1 MEVLNFEHE
10 RLKKVR
16 LVTFTDDRDVNDF
29 YADFLIENNK
39 LLSYIQEN
47 DKTEAKEFLKDIIK
61 QKLDN
66 MKINNLLKNDGVM
79 MPFLSFETI
88 KNLYNVEILY
98 LFSDSDLERPKF
110 GLDSVFVGENCL
122 FLVEYKSHTNICNE
136 EKIADTINEGVRS
149 LFGKNGFHL
158 TTLKFCKKHLATIAL
173 KKPEKIKNL
182 LDFYKDNRNNPET
195 LVENKGLSFNICIVS
210 PVNIFNKKTL
220 EKYVLSKY
228 FKCEGCDDCKKFRC
242 PRYSKIKIN
251 DVVHIQLNKEFNIED
266 FYKSLLRKLGVED
279 GN

>member
-1 MEVLNFEHE
+1 MEVLNFDHE

-39 LLSYIQEN
+39 LLSYIQES

-61 QKLDN
+61 QKLDY
-66 MKINNLLKNDGVM
+66 MKNNNFLKNDGVM

-88 KNLYNVEILY
+88 KSLYNVEMLY
-98 LFSDSDLERPKF
+98 LFSDSDLERSKF

-122 FLVEYKSHTNICNE
+122 FLVEYKSHVNISDENE
-136 EKIADTINEGVRS
+136 ISNTINNGVIS

-158 TTLKFCKKHLATIAL
+158 TTLKFCKKHLETITL
-173 KKPEKIKNL
+173 KKPEKIKEL
-182 LDFYKDNRNNPET
+182 LDFYKDNRNNPQE
-195 LVENKGLSFNICIVS
+195 LIENKGLSFNVCIIS
-210 PVNIFNKKTL
+210 PVDTFNKKAL
-220 EKYVLSKY
+220 EDYIIDKYL
-228 FKCEGCDDCKKFRC
+228 KCEKCGKCKQFRC
-242 PRYSKIKIN
+242 PKYSKIQIN
-251 DVVHIQLNKEFNIED
+251 DVVHLQLNKEFNIED